1 MPAPDPGR
9 AGGTARKI
17 RMNDRDTPRPPAGTR
32 GVSHIPQGG
41 LADVHRVGMVAQL
54 SDDVWRRLV
63 AACIGTRQMGPRECL
78 TKAGTEVSHSAL
90 LLDGMI
96 TRYVE
101 NARGDRLMVALQ
113 VPGDFV
119 DLHGLP
125 LGHLDHDVCS
135 LGTAR
140 VALFP
145 HGALRGIMSESVEH
159 ARELWRLTMIDAS
172 IHRHWTF
179 RIGRL
184 RAAPALAN
192 FLCEMDLRARLSGF
206 GTDRGYA
213 LGLTQT
219 DLAEVC
225 GLSAV
230 HVSRVL
236 KELRDGGL
244 CNLRDGFIEI
254 TDRNGLMRLAGFD
267 PGYLYLPWGDASAET

>member
-1 MPAPDPGR
+1 
-9 AGGTARKI
+9 
-17 RMNDRDTPRPPAGTR
+17 MNDRDVTRPTNNMR
-32 GVSHIPQGG
+32 GIVELAEGG
-41 LADVHRVGMVAQL
+41 LAQIHRVGMVGQL
-54 SDDVWRRLV
+54 SEDLWRRLV
-63 AACIGTRQMGPRECL
+63 AACVGTRELGPRDRL
-78 TKAGTEVSHSAL
+78 TQAGTKISHSAL
-90 LLDGMI
+90 LLEGMI

-101 NARGDRLMVALQ
+101 NARGERLMVALQ

-125 LGHLDHDVCS
+125 LGHLDHDVCA
-135 LGTAR
+135 LGHAR
-140 VALFP
+140 IALFP
-145 HGALRGIMSESVEH
+145 HAALSGIMSESSDH

-192 FLCEMDLRARLSGF
+192 FLCEMDLRARLSGL
-206 GTDRGYA
+206 GQERGFD
-213 LGLTQT
+213 LGLTQA

-236 KELRDGGL
+236 KDLRDGGL
-244 CNLRDGFIEI
+244 CILRDGFVEI
-254 TDRNGLMRLAGFD
+254 LDRDGLVHLAGFD
-267 PGYLYLPWGDASAET
+267 PDYLYLPWDGHSPTS